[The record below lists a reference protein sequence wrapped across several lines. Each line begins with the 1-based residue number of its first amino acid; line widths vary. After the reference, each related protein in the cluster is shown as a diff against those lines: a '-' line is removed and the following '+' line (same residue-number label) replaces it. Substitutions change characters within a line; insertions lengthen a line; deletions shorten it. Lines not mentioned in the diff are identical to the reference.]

1 MKDLSLHLLDIA
13 ENSIRA
19 GATKV
24 MMSITEDVKA
34 NWLYFKVQDNGK
46 GMPEAMR
53 KEVTNPFV
61 TSRTLRK
68 VGMGLPLLAQRCELC
83 VGDLK
88 IDSQEGKGTIVIA
101 KMCYN
106 HIDRV
111 PLGDI
116 GSTLMTL
123 MIAYPH
129 IRYIY
134 QHQYDDK
141 IFRLDTLEIQGIL
154 GEKAMLQNTQVILW
168 LKEYVND
175 NIQVLY
181 EKNN

>member
-61 TSRTLRK
+61 TSRTLRT
-68 VGMGLPLLAQRCELC
+68 VGMGLPCSSLSELTQLSNSD
-83 VGDLK
+83 VV
-88 IDSQEGKGTIVIA
+88 IEPDSKVI
-101 KMCYN
+101 
-106 HIDRV
+106 R
-111 PLGDI
+111 
-116 GSTLMTL
+116 
-123 MIAYPH
+123 
-129 IRYIY
+129 
-134 QHQYDDK
+134 
-141 IFRLDTLEIQGIL
+141 
-154 GEKAMLQNTQVILW
+154 
-168 LKEYVND
+168 KE
-175 NIQVLY
+175 
-181 EKNN
+181 